1 MKRALRLFLCLAVIS
16 TPLTALAERL
26 EVFRWQALEGKGEQL
41 VGALLQA
48 AKLHEKSGA
57 KVGIFQ
63 MDVGVPGGATFDYV
77 LRWDSS
83 SEWATTK
90 AYNSSD
96 EWLAFVNEVTK
107 SPSGEL
113 VMSLEGLNWDASVT
127 ASSFA
132 DDGPFRVFIWRPT
145 PGMMPKIYETFMS
158 AKAIH
163 EGLGA
168 KINIYNEGVGG
179 TGNIH
184 YVMSWKDWQTMAKSN
199 DAIASSEA
207 FLALQM
213 SAVGQVSPVASV
225 QGIPVYYTK

>member
-63 MDVGVPGGATFDYV
+63 MDVGVPGGASFDYV

-96 EWLAFVNEVTK
+96 EWMAFVNEVTK
-107 SPSGEL
+107 TPSGEL

-127 ASSFA
+127 AASFA
-132 DDGPFRVFIWRPT
+132 DDGPFRVSFGDPH
-145 PGMMPKIYETFMS
+145 PG
-158 AKAIH
+158 
-163 EGLGA
+163 
-168 KINIYNEGVGG
+168 
-179 TGNIH
+179 
-184 YVMSWKDWQTMAKSN
+184 
-199 DAIASSEA
+199 
-207 FLALQM
+207 
-213 SAVGQVSPVASV
+213 
-225 QGIPVYYTK
+225 